1 MSNARFYAA
10 VAIAGVALALAIRAN
25 VRGGSASPGSGS
37 ACIDEVARTRTEELT
52 RAIAQRDQVIAQ
64 LSRAAMVASVPGGAS
79 ASQGSP
85 PAPPPAL
92 PGSSA
97 IRRYAHLETSNPAV
111 TVVQKDDGTYDI
123 RTTDPAL
130 VGQTIIVTAVTAT
143 GEEDKMMIKIPE

>member
-25 VRGGSASPGSGS
+25 VRDGSASPGVGS
-37 ACIDEVARTRTEELT
+37 ACVDEVARARTEELT
-52 RAIAQRDQVIAQ
+52 RAVAQRDQVIAQ
-64 LSRAAMVASVPGGAS
+64 LTRAATAPVPVGS
-79 ASQGSP
+79 SQL
-85 PAPPPAL
+85 PAPSPPPAL

-143 GEEDKMMIKIPE
+143 GEEDKMMIRIPE